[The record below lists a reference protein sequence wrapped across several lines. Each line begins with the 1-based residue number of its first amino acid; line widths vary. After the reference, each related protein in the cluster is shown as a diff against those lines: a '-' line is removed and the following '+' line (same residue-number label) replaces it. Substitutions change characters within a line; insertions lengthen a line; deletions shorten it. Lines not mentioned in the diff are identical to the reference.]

1 MPLRNDWSL
10 IVVSKIYRASETPIV
25 FRDSGGD
32 VVLTCQ
38 NLAFGAGRV
47 SAQYDRGAGSKA
59 KLHEVIGVFQF
70 ETAAALK
77 EVVEIWLFQSDG
89 TYVDGNVGTTDAA
102 LVSAKRDNG
111 ILIGAVIVDTISTAT
126 DIIGRFADVPI
137 TSRYYSIGVW
147 NASAGDNLENT
158 ANASRVIVT
167 PMPDEI
173 Q

>member
-1 MPLRNDWSL
+1 MANK
-10 IVVSKIYRASETPIV
+10 VYRAVETSIT

-32 VVLTCQ
+32 VVLTLQ

-47 SAQYDRGAGSKA
+47 SARYDRGAGSLA
-59 KLHEVIGVFQF
+59 KLHEVIAVVQF
-70 ETAAALK
+70 ETAPALG
-77 EVVEIWLFQSDG
+77 ETVEIYLFQSDG
-89 TYVDGNVGTTDAA
+89 TYMDGTLGTSDAA
-102 LVSAKRDNG
+102 MSSDKRRNG
-111 ILIGAVIVDTISTAT
+111 LHIGSVVVDTTSTAT
-126 DIIGRFADVPI
+126 DIIGRFLEVPI

-167 PMPDEI
+167 PMPDEV

>member
-1 MPLRNDWSL
+1 MPN
-10 IVVSKIYRASETPIV
+10 KIYRASETPIT

-32 VVLTCQ
+32 AVITLQ

-47 SAQYDRGAGSKA
+47 SARYDRGVGSVA
-59 KLHEVIGVFQF
+59 KLHEVTGVFQF
-70 ETAAALK
+70 ETAPALG
-77 EVVEIWLFQSDG
+77 EAIEIYLFESDG
-89 TYVDGNVGTTDAA
+89 TYMDGTLGTSDAA
-102 LVSAKRDNG
+102 LSSDKRRNG
-111 ILIGAVIVDTISTAT
+111 MLLGAVVADTTSATT
-126 DIIGRFADVPI
+126 DIIARFKDVPI

-158 ANASRVIVT
+158 ANASRIIIT

>member
-1 MPLRNDWSL
+1 MP
-10 IVVSKIYRASETPIV
+10 SKVYRATETPIV

-32 VVLTCQ
+32 VVITLN

-47 SAQYDRGAGSKA
+47 SARYDRGAGSLA
-59 KLHEVIGVFQF
+59 ESHEVTGVFQF
-70 ETAAALK
+70 ETAPALG
-77 EVVEIWLFQSDG
+77 EAVELYLFQSDG
-89 TYVDGNVGTTDAA
+89 TYMDGTLGTSDAA
-102 LVSAKRDNG
+102 LTADKRRNG
-111 ILIGAVIVDTISTAT
+111 ILIGAVIVDTTSTAT
-126 DIIGRFADVPI
+126 DIVARFQNVPI

-167 PMPDEI
+167 PMPPEA

>member
-1 MPLRNDWSL
+1 MPN
-10 IVVSKIYRASETPIV
+10 KIYRATEAPIT
-25 FRDSGGD
+25 FRDSSGD
-32 VVLTCQ
+32 VAMTLQ

-70 ETAAALK
+70 ETAPAIGEA
-77 EVVEIWLFQSDG
+77 VEIYLFQSDG
-89 TYVDGNVGTTDAA
+89 TYIDGNVGSSDAA
-102 LVSAKRDNG
+102 LSSDKRRNG
-111 ILIGAVIVDTISTAT
+111 LLIGAVIVDTTSTAT
-126 DIIGRFADVPI
+126 DIIARFADVPI

-167 PMPDEI
+167 PNPDEV

>member
-1 MPLRNDWSL
+1 MPN
-10 IVVSKIYRASETPIV
+10 KIYRAVETAIT

-32 VVLTCQ
+32 AVITLQ

-59 KLHEVIGVFQF
+59 KLHEIIGVIQF
-70 ETAAALK
+70 ETAP
-77 EVVEIWLFQSDG
+77 VVGEAVELYLFQSDG
-89 TYVDGNVGTTDAA
+89 TYVDGAVGVADAA
-102 LVSAKRDNG
+102 LTTDKRRNG
-111 ILIGAVIVDTISTAT
+111 LFIGAVIVDTTSTAT
-126 DIIGRFADVPI
+126 DIIARFADVPI

-167 PMPDEI
+167 PMPDEV

>member
-1 MPLRNDWSL
+1 MPN
-10 IVVSKIYRASETPIV
+10 KIYRASETPIT

-32 VVLTCQ
+32 VVITLQ

-47 SAQYDRGAGSKA
+47 SARYDRGAGSVA
-59 KLHEVIGVFQF
+59 KLHEVTGVFQF
-70 ETAAALK
+70 ETAPALG
-77 EVVEIWLFQSDG
+77 EAIEIYLFESDG
-89 TYVDGNVGTTDAA
+89 TYMDGTLGTSDAA
-102 LVSAKRDNG
+102 LSSDKRRNG
-111 ILIGAVIVDTISTAT
+111 MLIGAVIADTTSVTT
-126 DIIGRFADVPI
+126 DIIARFKDVPI